1 LQTTHPEFPAGDL
14 KKYRPNIMKTLKDL
28 FLEELSDIYDA
39 EHRMVKSLP
48 NLIAAATC
56 GELKS
61 ALESHLHETEGQVE
75 KLERVFAAFGEKPE
89 RHKCPA
95 MAGLVDEADDIV
107 SENKKSPN
115 INAAIIAAA
124 QKIEHY
130 EIASYGCLQAWAALL
145 GDREAADILE
155 EILEE
160 EKSAD
165 KTLNEIS
172 VAKNEEAL
180 EEAIGG

>member
-1 LQTTHPEFPAGDL
+1 
-14 KKYRPNIMKTLKDL
+14 MKTLKDL
-28 FLEELSDIYDA
+28 FLEELSDMYDA

-48 NLIAAATC
+48 NLIEAATC
-56 GELKS
+56 NELKS
-61 ALESHLHETEGQVE
+61 ALESHLRETEGQVE
-75 KLERVFAAFGEKPE
+75 KLEKVFAAFGEKPE
-89 RHKCPA
+89 RNKCPA

-107 SENKKSPN
+107 SENKKSPS

-124 QKIEHY
+124 QKVEHY

-145 GDREAADILE
+145 GNREAADILE

-165 KTLNEIS
+165 KTLNEMS